1 MCLLNTRHCILIEYL
16 SMYRIEVHYDNPSG
30 LVGLKDSSGI
40 KVTKFPKASVSNQGF
55 QSAAYLW
62 VGAGLD
68 TVTIPPK
75 RSAFEVT
82 AKCTFKDLPS
92 SGVTVFS
99 YFLHG
104 HNILKKIWTDVQR
117 SEIDSC
123 PSFCDNGNCNVCF
136 SEDGCCG
143 GSDESICF
151 DGKCCNECGPCYES
165 CSPCKETNVCNPNG
179 ALSSFDL
186 GCNTRYDFNLQE
198 TVPLQEFQKIYPGD
212 VLTTHC
218 VYDSSERTSTTKGG
232 DATEDEMCIA
242 FYLFYPSIPKSS
254 AICLTENTKLDV
266 GNGSHTCAIPGKIG
280 YDDIACENPR
290 ENSSDSAGEGHHEH
304 SSSYTAFQKL
314 NTWLQIHVICLYVS
328 WGFLLPIGVL
338 IPMSFK
344 DAFNDRTMW
353 FRVHQIMQTSGTLL
367 LVIGCSAA
375 FANVRVHL
383 NGTHQNLG
391 LAVLIF
397 AVLQILNAVFRPS
410 KKDGE
415 DNPRSRSRY
424 MWELLHK
431 NLGRLVIVMAWVN
444 VFLGVRLL
452 EDWYITSPALT
463 RGLISVQATII
474 VLLTLVAFWRY
485 TKARKSQNDSSAV
498 LERPKSPPD
507 V

>member
-1 MCLLNTRHCILIEYL
+1 
-16 SMYRIEVHYDNPSG
+16 MYRIVVHYDNPSG

-40 KVTKFPKASVSNQGF
+40 KVTNFPKSSVSNQGF
-55 QSAAYLW
+55 QSAAYLL

-75 RSAFEVT
+75 RSAYEVS
-82 AKCTFKDLPS
+82 AKCTFEDLPS

-104 HNILKKIWTDVQR
+104 HTIAKKIWTDVQR
-117 SEIDSC
+117 SETEFC
-123 PSFCDNGNCNVCF
+123 PSFCDNGNCNFCF
-136 SEDGCCG
+136 GEDGCCG

-151 DGKCCNECGPCYES
+151 DRLCCDECGPCYEN
-165 CSPCKETNVCNPNG
+165 CSRCKETNVCNPNG
-179 ALSSFDL
+179 DQTDQALSSFDL
-186 GCNTRYDFNLQE
+186 GCNARYDFDLQE

-218 VYDSSERTSTTKGG
+218 VYDSSERTSTTHGG

-242 FYLFYPSIPKSS
+242 FYLYYPSIPESS
-254 AICLTENTKLDV
+254 VLCLTGNTKLDV
-266 GNGSHTCAIPGKIG
+266 GDGSHTCAIPGQIG
-280 YDDIACENPR
+280 YEDSACERPS
-290 ENSSDSAGEGHHEH
+290 ENSSDSAGELPGEN
-304 SSSYTAFQKL
+304 SSRYEYTAFQKL
-314 NTWLQIHVICLYVS
+314 STWLQIHVICLYVS

-367 LVIGCSAA
+367 LIIGCSAA
-375 FANVRVHL
+375 FANVRLHF
-383 NGTHQNLG
+383 NGTHQKLG

-410 KKDGE
+410 KKNGE
-415 DNPRSRSRY
+415 DKPRSRSRY
-424 MWELLHK
+424 IWELLHK

-452 EDWYITSPALT
+452 EDWYIMSPALT
-463 RGLISVQATII
+463 RGLIGVQGTII
-474 VLLTLVAFWRY
+474 ILLTLVAVWRY
-485 TKARKSQNDSSAV
+485 MKARNTCTQNDSSAV
-498 LERPKSPPD
+498 LERPKSSH
-507 V
+507 VV